1 MATTPRPASPR
12 VSGALTTRERS
23 FSSLSTVLTTVST
36 ATRPPIPTTRQRVGA
51 AATRL
56 RASLRATCAAAC
68 VVTGTTCGAI
78 AGAIVGYATARGAV
92 RGAVRGAL
100 AGATTALETFDA
112 DAAEAEAAANFH
124 FPEFLAASRNSSSTD
139 SLSSLSGSGDVVVNG
154 GGDGTSSALAVAR
167 PELAMFTDEEGAP
180 RVLQLSFTHAM
191 NFIQALRAFED
202 ESARK
207 GAASDAA
214 IGALPR
220 RVIARG
226 DEGLGV
232 TCAVCLE
239 SHEIG
244 QRVVGLPCGH
254 DFHGSCVERWLKRR
268 DCCPV
273 CRRSIVRDSAAK
285 W

>member
-1 MATTPRPASPR
+1 
-12 VSGALTTRERS
+12 
-23 FSSLSTVLTTVST
+23 
-36 ATRPPIPTTRQRVGA
+36 
-51 AATRL
+51 
-56 RASLRATCAAAC
+56 
-68 VVTGTTCGAI
+68 
-78 AGAIVGYATARGAV
+78 
-92 RGAVRGAL
+92 
-100 AGATTALETFDA
+100 LETFDA

-124 FPEFLAASRNSSSTD
+124 FPEFLAASRNASSTD
-139 SLSSLSGSGDVVVNG
+139 SLSSLSGDGDGDG
-154 GGDGTSSALAVAR
+154 GGTTSTALAVAR
-167 PELAMFTDEEGAP
+167 PRFAVFTDEEGAP

-214 IGALPR
+214 IEALPR
-220 RVIARG
+220 RVVALG
-226 DEGLGV
+226 DESLGV

-254 DFHGSCVERWLKRR
+254 DFHGSCVERWLRRR

-273 CRRSIVRDSAAK
+273 CRRRIGDGSAAK
-285 W
+285 